1 MKPRCPAAIFI
12 PRQKQVDR
20 KYPLVVSSC
29 LASIQSDDHR
39 REPEMNGK
47 RYGRNGFWAAI
58 PPWLII
64 GAVVVLAPIFIFMT
78 LENIHRQKE
87 LTTRLLLEKGAA
99 LIRSFEAG
107 ARTGIGM
114 HWGGFQLQKL
124 LMETAEQPDIDYLI
138 VTDTQGT
145 ILADSDPLRIGA
157 IYGQDL
163 DLAKIAGS
171 EKPAWRQVPNNEGA
185 DSFEVY
191 RRFAPT
197 PGPLPRFHDNLPARL
212 PHELREAPAFAGS
225 GPHGLIIFVGL
236 DMGPIIAAHGEDRR
250 NTIWMAVVFL
260 LIGCAGIISLLLAQG
275 YRTVRSSLS
284 RIKAFSDSLVM
295 NMPIGLVATDA
306 SGRLSAFNQTAEAIL
321 KRTAAEVLGK
331 PADEILPE
339 GCRELFRTLDAERR
353 LIERAFDCTVEEGRT
368 IPIEIIATTLCE
380 ESGAFVGHVL
390 LFRDM
395 TEIRHLEEEV
405 ARSRRLA
412 SLGNLAAGV
421 AHEIRNPLSSIKG
434 FATWFRER
442 YRDNPEDRETAD
454 VMIREVD
461 RLNRVIT
468 QLLEFARPLT
478 MHRRPASLHDLIRHS
493 LKMVEGEV
501 QAKRI
506 VVETNLSPEVGEI
519 PLDADRMTQVLLN
532 LLQNAIGAMEE
543 GGLLRISLGRRDE
556 KGVRITVADNGVG
569 IPKEDL
575 PRVFDPYY
583 TTRPSGTGLGLA
595 IVHKIVE
602 AHGGEVRLESEPG
615 RGTTATVLM
624 PGN

>member
-1 MKPRCPAAIFI
+1 
-12 PRQKQVDR
+12 
-20 KYPLVVSSC
+20 
-29 LASIQSDDHR
+29 
-39 REPEMNGK
+39 MNGK
-47 RYGRNGFWAAI
+47 RYGMNRFWAAI

-64 GAVVVLAPIFIFMT
+64 GAVVILAPIFIFMT
-78 LENIHRQKE
+78 LENINRQKE
-87 LTTRLLLEKGAA
+87 QTTRLLVEKGAA

-107 ARTGIGM
+107 ARTGIGLR
-114 HWGGFQLQKL
+114 WGGFQLQKL

-138 VTDTQGT
+138 VTDTRGT
-145 ILADSDPLRIGA
+145 ILADSDPLRLGA

-163 DLAKIAGS
+163 NLAKIAGS
-171 EKPAWRQVPNNEGA
+171 EKLAWRQVPNSEGA

-197 PGPLPRFHDNLPARL
+197 RGPLPGFHFPFPAR
-212 PHELREAPAFAGS
+212 PPREAPPPGSPVSPAPGPS
-225 GPHGLIIFVGL
+225 GPPGLVIFVGL
-236 DMGPIIAAHGEDRR
+236 DMGPIAAAHEEDKRH
-250 NTIWMAVVFL
+250 TIWMAVLFL

-275 YRTVRSSLS
+275 YRAARSSLS
-284 RIKAFSDSLVM
+284 RIKAFSDSLVE
-295 NMPIGLVATDA
+295 NMPIGLIATDDG
-306 SGRLSAFNQTAEAIL
+306 GRLSAFNQTAEAIL

-331 PADEILPE
+331 PAEEILP
-339 GCRELFRTLDAERR
+339 GSCRELFRTLAAERR
-353 LIERAFDCTVEEGRT
+353 LIEREFDCAVEEGRT
-368 IPIEIIATTLCE
+368 IPLEIIATTLCE
-380 ESGAFVGHVL
+380 ENGAFVGHIL

-395 TEIRHLEEEV
+395 TEIRRLEEEV

-412 SLGNLAAGV
+412 SLGSLAAGV

-442 YRDNPEDRETAD
+442 YRDNPEDRETAE

-478 MHRRPASLHDLIRHS
+478 MHRVPTPLQAVIRHA
-493 LKMVEGEV
+493 LKMVEGEA

-506 VVETNLSPEVGEI
+506 MVETDLSLEVGEI

-532 LLQNAIGAMEE
+532 LFQNAITAMEA
-543 GGLLRISLGRRDE
+543 GGVLRISLARRDE
-556 KGVRITVADNGVG
+556 KTIRIIIADTGVG

-575 PRVFDPYY
+575 PRVFDPYF

-595 IVHKIVE
+595 IVQKIVE

-615 RGTTATVLM
+615 RGTTATILLSGKTEDEKVT
-624 PGN
+624 NS

>member
-1 MKPRCPAAIFI
+1 
-12 PRQKQVDR
+12 
-20 KYPLVVSSC
+20 
-29 LASIQSDDHR
+29 
-39 REPEMNGK
+39 
-47 RYGRNGFWAAI
+47 
-58 PPWLII
+58 WLII
-64 GAVVVLAPIFIFMT
+64 GAVVILAPIFILMT
-78 LENIHRQKE
+78 LENINRQKE
-87 LTTRLLLEKGAA
+87 QTTRLLVEKGAA

-107 ARTGIGM
+107 ARTGIGLR
-114 HWGGFQLQKL
+114 WGDFHLQKL
-124 LMETAEQPDIDYLI
+124 LMETAEQPGIDYLI
-138 VTDTQGT
+138 VTDARGT
-145 ILADSDPLRIGA
+145 ILADSDPLRLGE
-157 IYGQDL
+157 IYGQDM

-171 EKPAWRQVPNNEGA
+171 EKVAWRQVPNSEGA

-197 PGPLPRFHDNLPARL
+197 RGRLPRFHDPFPAR
-212 PHELREAPAFAGS
+212 PLREMPPPGPAASPPPGSFGPPPQAPPAAAES
-225 GPHGLIIFVGL
+225 GPPGLVIFVGL
-236 DMGPIIAAHGEDRR
+236 DMGPIIAAHEEDRR
-250 NTIWMAVVFL
+250 HTIWMAVIFL

-275 YRTVRSSLS
+275 YRAARSSLS

-295 NMPIGLVATDA
+295 NMPIGLIATDA
-306 SGRLSAFNQTAEAIL
+306 GGRLSAFNQTAEAIL

-331 PADEILPE
+331 PAEEILP
-339 GCRELFRTLDAERR
+339 GSCRELFRTLAAERR
-353 LIERAFDCTVEEGRT
+353 LIEREIDCAVEEGRT
-368 IPIEIIATTLCE
+368 IPLDIIATTLCE
-380 ESGAFVGHVL
+380 ENGAFVGHIL
-390 LFRDM
+390 IFRDM
-395 TEIRHLEEEV
+395 TEIRRLEEEV

-442 YRDNPEDRETAD
+442 YRDNPEERETAD

-478 MHRRPASLHDLIRHS
+478 MHRVPTPLHALIRHA
-493 LKMVEGEV
+493 LKMVEGEA

-506 VVETNLSPEVGEI
+506 TVETDISPEVNEI

-532 LLQNAIGAMEE
+532 LFQNAITAMEA
-543 GGLLRISLGRRDE
+543 GGVLRISLDRRDE
-556 KGVRITVADNGVG
+556 KGVRITVADTGIG

-575 PRVFDPYY
+575 LRVFDPYF

-602 AHGGEVRLESEPG
+602 AHGGEIRLESEPG
-615 RGTTATVLM
+615 RGTTATILL
-624 PGN
+624 PY

>member
-1 MKPRCPAAIFI
+1 
-12 PRQKQVDR
+12 
-20 KYPLVVSSC
+20 
-29 LASIQSDDHR
+29 
-39 REPEMNGK
+39 MNGK
-47 RYGRNGFWAAI
+47 QYGMNRFWAAI

-64 GAVVVLAPIFIFMT
+64 GAVVILAPIFIFMT
-78 LENIHRQKE
+78 LENINRQKE
-87 LTTRLLLEKGAA
+87 QTTRLLVEKGAA

-107 ARTGIGM
+107 ARTGIGLR
-114 HWGGFQLQKL
+114 WGGFQLQKL

-138 VTDTQGT
+138 VTDTRGT
-145 ILADSDPLRIGA
+145 ILADSDPLRLGA

-171 EKPAWRQVPNNEGA
+171 EKLAWRQVPNSEGA

-197 PGPLPRFHDNLPARL
+197 RDPLPGFHFPFPAR
-212 PHELREAPAFAGS
+212 PPREAPPPGSPVSPPPGPS
-225 GPHGLIIFVGL
+225 GPPGLVIFVGL
-236 DMGPIIAAHGEDRR
+236 DMGPIAAAHEEDKRH
-250 NTIWMAVVFL
+250 TIWMAVLFL

-275 YRTVRSSLS
+275 YRAARSSLS
-284 RIKAFSDSLVM
+284 RIKAFSDSLVE
-295 NMPIGLVATDA
+295 NMPIGLIATDDG
-306 SGRLSAFNQTAEAIL
+306 GRLSAFNQTAEAIL

-331 PADEILPE
+331 PAEEILP
-339 GCRELFRTLDAERR
+339 GSCRELFRTLAAERR
-353 LIERAFDCTVEEGRT
+353 LIEREFDCAVEEGRT
-368 IPIEIIATTLCE
+368 IPLEIIATTLCE
-380 ESGAFVGHVL
+380 ENGAFVGHIL

-395 TEIRHLEEEV
+395 TEIRRLEEEV

-412 SLGNLAAGV
+412 SLGSLAAGV

-442 YRDNPEDRETAD
+442 YRDNPEDRETAE

-478 MHRRPASLHDLIRHS
+478 MHRVPTPLQAVIRHA
-493 LKMVEGEV
+493 LKMVEGEA

-506 VVETNLSPEVGEI
+506 AVETDLSPEVGEI

-532 LLQNAIGAMEE
+532 LFQNAITAMEA
-543 GGLLRISLGRRDE
+543 GGVLRISLARRDE
-556 KGVRITVADNGVG
+556 KTIRIIIADTGVG

-575 PRVFDPYY
+575 PRVFDPYF

-595 IVHKIVE
+595 IVQKIVE

-615 RGTTATVLM
+615 RGTTATILLS
-624 PGN
+624 GKTEDEKATNS

>member
-1 MKPRCPAAIFI
+1 M
-12 PRQKQVDR
+12 D
-20 KYPLVVSSC
+20 
-29 LASIQSDDHR
+29 
-39 REPEMNGK
+39 GK
-47 RYGRNGFWAAI
+47 RYGMNRFWAAI

-64 GAVVVLAPIFIFMT
+64 GAVVILAPVFIFMT
-78 LENIHRQKE
+78 LENINRQKE
-87 LTTRLLLEKGAA
+87 QTTRLLVEKGAA

-107 ARTGIGM
+107 ARTGIGLR
-114 HWGGFQLQKL
+114 WGGFQLQKL

-138 VTDTQGT
+138 VTDTRGT
-145 ILADSDPLRIGA
+145 ILADSDPLRLGA

-171 EKPAWRQVPNNEGA
+171 EKPAWRQVPNSEGA

-197 PGPLPRFHDNLPARL
+197 RGPLPGFPDPFRAR
-212 PHELREAPAFAGS
+212 PPREAQEAPLPGSAGHPPPGSSVSSPTKPA
-225 GPHGLIIFVGL
+225 GPPPPEPPAVAAAEPGPPGLVIFVGL
-236 DMGPIIAAHGEDRR
+236 DMGPIIAAHEEDRR

-275 YRTVRSSLS
+275 YRAARSSLS

-295 NMPIGLVATDA
+295 NMPIGLIATD
-306 SGRLSAFNQTAEAIL
+306 SGGRLSAFNQTAEAIL

-331 PADEILPE
+331 PAEEILP
-339 GCRELFRTLDAERR
+339 GSCRELFRTLAAERR
-353 LIERAFDCTVEEGRT
+353 LIEREFDCAVEEGRT
-368 IPIEIIATTLCE
+368 IPLDIIGTTLCE
-380 ESGAFVGHVL
+380 ENGAFVGHIL

-395 TEIRHLEEEV
+395 TEIRRLEEEV

-412 SLGNLAAGV
+412 SLGSLAAGI

-478 MHRRPASLHDLIRHS
+478 MQRVSTPLQTVIRHA
-493 LKMVEGEV
+493 LKMVEGEA
-501 QAKRI
+501 QTKRI
-506 VVETNLSPEVGEI
+506 VIETDLSLEVAEI
-519 PLDADRMTQVLLN
+519 PLDTDRMTQVLLN
-532 LLQNAIGAMEE
+532 LFQNAIGAMEG
-543 GGLLRISLGRRDE
+543 GGLLRISLDRRDE
-556 KGVRITVADNGVG
+556 KGVRITVADTGIG
-569 IPKEDL
+569 IPKEEL
-575 PRVFDPYY
+575 PRVFDPYF

-615 RGTTATVLM
+615 RGTTATILL
-624 PGN
+624 PDN

>member
-1 MKPRCPAAIFI
+1 
-12 PRQKQVDR
+12 
-20 KYPLVVSSC
+20 
-29 LASIQSDDHR
+29 
-39 REPEMNGK
+39 MNGK
-47 RYGRNGFWAAI
+47 RYGMNRFWAAI

-64 GAVVVLAPIFIFMT
+64 GAVVILAPIFIFMT
-78 LENIHRQKE
+78 LENITRQKE
-87 LTTRLLLEKGAA
+87 LTTRLLVEKGAA

-107 ARTGIGM
+107 ARTGIGLR
-114 HWGGFQLQKL
+114 WGGFQLQKL

-138 VTDTQGT
+138 VTDARGT
-145 ILADSDPLRIGA
+145 ILADSDPLRLGA

-171 EKPAWRQVPNNEGA
+171 EKLAWRQVPNSEGA

-197 PGPLPRFHDNLPARL
+197 RGLLPGFHDPFPAR
-212 PHELREAPAFAGS
+212 PPREAPPPGFPVPPPPGPS
-225 GPHGLIIFVGL
+225 GFPPPAPPAAAEPGPRGLVIFVGL
-236 DMGPIIAAHGEDRR
+236 DMGPIIAAHEEDRR
-250 NTIWMAVVFL
+250 HTIWIAVVFL

-275 YRTVRSSLS
+275 YRAARSSLS
-284 RIKAFSDSLVM
+284 RIKAFSDSLVE
-295 NMPIGLVATDA
+295 NMPIGLIATDA
-306 SGRLSAFNQTAEAIL
+306 GGRLSAFNHTAEAIL

-331 PADEILPE
+331 PAEEILP
-339 GCRELFRTLDAERR
+339 GSCRELFRTLALERR
-353 LIERAFDCTVEEGRT
+353 LIERAFDCAVEEGRT
-368 IPIEIIATTLCE
+368 IPLQIIATTLCE
-380 ESGAFVGHVL
+380 ENGAFVGHVL

-395 TEIRHLEEEV
+395 TEIRRLEEEV

-412 SLGNLAAGV
+412 SLGSLAAGV

-442 YRDNPEDRETAD
+442 YRDNPEDRETAE

-478 MHRRPASLHDLIRHS
+478 MHRVPTPLQAVIRHA
-493 LKMVEGEV
+493 LKMVEGEA

-506 VVETNLSPEVGEI
+506 VVETDLSVEVGEI

-532 LLQNAIGAMEE
+532 LFQNAIGAME
-543 GGLLRISLGRRDE
+543 GGGVLRISLDRRDE
-556 KGVRITVADNGVG
+556 KGVRITVADTGIG
-569 IPKEDL
+569 IPKEEL
-575 PRVFDPYY
+575 PRVFDPYF

-615 RGTTATVLM
+615 RGTTATVLL
-624 PGN
+624 N

>member
-1 MKPRCPAAIFI
+1 
-12 PRQKQVDR
+12 
-20 KYPLVVSSC
+20 
-29 LASIQSDDHR
+29 
-39 REPEMNGK
+39 MNGK
-47 RYGRNGFWAAI
+47 RYGMNRFWAAI

-64 GAVVVLAPIFIFMT
+64 GAVVILAPIFIFMT
-78 LENIHRQKE
+78 LENINRQKE
-87 LTTRLLLEKGAA
+87 QTTRLLVEKGAA

-107 ARTGIGM
+107 ARTGIGLR
-114 HWGGFQLQKL
+114 WGGFQLQKL

-138 VTDTQGT
+138 VTDTHGT
-145 ILADSDPLRIGA
+145 ILADSDPLRLGA

-171 EKPAWRQVPNNEGA
+171 EKLAWRQVPNSEGA

-197 PGPLPRFHDNLPARL
+197 RGPLPGFHFPFPAR
-212 PHELREAPAFAGS
+212 PPREAPPPGSPVSPAPGPS
-225 GPHGLIIFVGL
+225 GPPGLVIFVGL
-236 DMGPIIAAHGEDRR
+236 DMGPIAAAHEEDKRH
-250 NTIWMAVVFL
+250 TIWMAVLFL

-275 YRTVRSSLS
+275 YRAARSSLS
-284 RIKAFSDSLVM
+284 RIKAFSDSLVE
-295 NMPIGLVATDA
+295 NMPIGLIATDA
-306 SGRLSAFNQTAEAIL
+306 GGRLSAFNQTAEAIL

-331 PADEILPE
+331 PAEEILP
-339 GCRELFRTLDAERR
+339 GSCRELFRTLAAERR
-353 LIERAFDCTVEEGRT
+353 LIEREFDCAVEEGRT
-368 IPIEIIATTLCE
+368 IPLEIIATTLCE
-380 ESGAFVGHVL
+380 ENGAFVGHIL

-395 TEIRHLEEEV
+395 TEIRRLEEEV

-412 SLGNLAAGV
+412 SLGSLAAGV

-442 YRDNPEDRETAD
+442 YRDNPEDRETAE

-478 MHRRPASLHDLIRHS
+478 MHRVPTPLQAVIRHA
-493 LKMVEGEV
+493 LKMVEGEA

-506 VVETNLSPEVGEI
+506 MVETDLSLEVGEI

-532 LLQNAIGAMEE
+532 LFQNAITAMEA
-543 GGLLRISLGRRDE
+543 GGVLRISLARRDE
-556 KGVRITVADNGVG
+556 KTIRIIIADTGVG

-575 PRVFDPYY
+575 PRVFDPYF

-595 IVHKIVE
+595 IVQKIVE

-615 RGTTATVLM
+615 RGTTATILL
-624 PGN
+624 PGKTEDEKVTRS